1 VNLGLFFRAALG
13 YCFNACGGHIHRRS
27 NNGTPTFTVVET
39 ATSAMAMTVHAL
51 SGKTHSRKNIR
62 DIQVRMS
69 KPDVVKV
76 AGGGDWDRLASR
88 IMRLCFSIRQRFTHL
103 FMDVEIFCNL
113 MFIL

>member
-69 KPDVVKV
+69 KPGVVKV
-76 AGGGDWDRLASR
+76 AGGGTGIVLPVA
-88 IMRLCFSIRQRFTHL
+88 LCGFVSVYVSALRTYLWMLKFFVT
-103 FMDVEIFCNL
+103 
-113 MFIL
+113 